1 MKTYFTPRL
10 TILFFVFAPLLWTC
24 KSDMPQVKNSD
35 ANTAPE
41 PDRTKS
47 TNDLFTLPKVIA
59 GKDRYYGSTD
69 GIGAKALFNQPSGIF
84 VDVDGSILVAD
95 MGNNKI
101 RRIVKDSIVS
111 TLTFPNVTDGGP
123 GTIVGPV
130 NVAANGNLGFIA
142 IVCPGD
148 IFYYKPHP
156 IDQTHPTWTMSHTGA
171 AGFKPYWAITW
182 DKAYG
187 EFFWLSISAS
197 ITTNDLGFANPSA
210 YGVGGKSAFNITD
223 PIKAVSVMPTE
234 KATVYAATRTKFYT
248 IVGYNDDYGN
258 GTSSAAFPGI
268 TLTSITSIA
277 CSKDGKRIY
286 VADNGDIK
294 AINLGY
300 RGSISTILTGVYADG
315 IALSLD
321 GAYLY
326 YSSQTRNT
334 ISKYKL

>member
-1 MKTYFTPRL
+1 MKTNFTSRL
-10 TILFFVFAPLLWTC
+10 MILFFAFAALLWTC
-24 KSDMPQVKNSD
+24 KSDTPDIKNSN

-41 PDRTKS
+41 LDRTKS
-47 TNDLFTLPKVIA
+47 TNDLIHLSKVIA

-69 GIGAKALFNQPSGIF
+69 GVGAKALFNQPAGIF
-84 VDVDGSILVAD
+84 VDADGSILVAD

-111 TLTFPNVTDGGP
+111 TLIFPNVTDGGA

-130 NVAANGNLGFIA
+130 NVAANGILGFIA

-156 IDQTHPTWTMSHTGA
+156 IDVTHPTWTMSHTGA
-171 AGFKPYWAITW
+171 AGFKPFWAITW
-182 DKAYG
+182 DKKYG
-187 EFFWLSISAS
+187 EFFWLSIGAS
-197 ITTNDLGFANPSA
+197 ITTNDVGFANPEA
-210 YGVGGKSAFNITD
+210 YGVGGKGSFNTTD
-223 PIKAVSVMPTE
+223 AIKAVSVMPTE
-234 KATVYAATRTKFYT
+234 PATVYAATRTKFYT
-248 IVGYNDDYGN
+248 LSGYTDDYSA
-258 GTSSAAFPGI
+258 GTPSAAFPGI

-300 RGSISTILTGVYADG
+300 RGSISNILTGVYADG

-334 ISKYKL
+334 ISKYRL